1 MFKNSSFSI
10 ANAVS
15 FLFTF
20 GTFGAVFLLS
30 QFLQVVLGNNP
41 LEAGVMTMPWTLAP
55 LFVAPISG
63 WLAGRIGNRPVIFVG
78 LILLASGLTWIAAI
92 LAPDMSYRSMIPAM
106 IIAGV
111 GMGLV
116 FSPIVNAVLVGM
128 ASEEQAT
135 ASGTNATIREVGIV
149 FGVAGLTAIF
159 LAYDGQLTPT
169 AFTDAVI
176 PAIFF
181 GAVAVGIS
189 ALMTLRLPS

>member
-92 LAPDMSYRSMIPAM
+92 LAPTCL
-106 IIAGV
+106 IA
-111 GMGLV
+111 
-116 FSPIVNAVLVGM
+116 A
-128 ASEEQAT
+128 
-135 ASGTNATIREVGIV
+135 
-149 FGVAGLTAIF
+149 
-159 LAYDGQLTPT
+159 
-169 AFTDAVI
+169 
-176 PAIFF
+176 
-181 GAVAVGIS
+181 
-189 ALMTLRLPS
+189 